1 MLINFTDATNGNS
14 VSVNPQHVVC
24 VFTTKDEKSGLD
36 ATVINVLNGN
46 IAVTESFTEVV
57 GRIQGELK

>member
-57 GRIQGELK
+57 GCIQGELK